1 MADARIGFAV
11 TGTSLRRS
19 TSSQGETVA
28 SVRAGDALYITG
40 ESGSYYIVEYEGKL
54 GYVAK
59 SSVRVDSQIEAN
71 TPSQAAADRYA
82 ADGGIAGQADDPGMD
97 EDEGRPDGTEPARER
112 PGHADRPARKEG

>member
-1 MADARIGFAV
+1 MLFSPKKRAVSFLMALLLLLGSIPVALAVQYPCIGFAV

-54 GYVAK
+54 G
-59 SSVRVDSQIEAN
+59 
-71 TPSQAAADRYA
+71 
-82 ADGGIAGQADDPGMD
+82 
-97 EDEGRPDGTEPARER
+97 
-112 PGHADRPARKEG
+112 